1 MGLFKN
7 MTVKLT
13 HRILAGGL
21 HDLTKADADAL
32 PLVTLVGAQSLLQDG
47 NNLREN
53 LLPQF
58 SHQISQRSS
67 SDLKPQPNTASVKSS
82 FGTTA
87 REYMCLQKS
96 EGPYRSLVG
105 AGRSQKAQQ
114 QSEEGWE
121 DLSKSPGSVGDH
133 DLPHVEG
140 SLSDHQLSV

>member
-1 MGLFKN
+1 MMGLFKN

-21 HDLTKADADAL
+21 HDLTEADADAL

-67 SDLKPQPNTASVKSS
+67 SDLKPQPNTASVKKV
-82 FGTTA
+82 
-87 REYMCLQKS
+87 LWDDS
-96 EGPYRSLVG
+96 EGVHVFAEVRG
-105 AGRSQKAQQ
+105 AVPFSCRGR
-114 QSEEGWE
+114 
-121 DLSKSPGSVGDH
+121 
-133 DLPHVEG
+133 
-140 SLSDHQLSV
+140 